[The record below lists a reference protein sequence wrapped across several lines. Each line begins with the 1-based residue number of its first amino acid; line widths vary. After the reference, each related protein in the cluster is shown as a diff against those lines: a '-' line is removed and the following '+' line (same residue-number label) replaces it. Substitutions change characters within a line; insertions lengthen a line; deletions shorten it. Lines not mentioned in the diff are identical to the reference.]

1 MSMDVL
7 QGKWKDYLFLTIEM
21 KKFLTNREVEMFLSL
36 VDQRENLQSEI
47 DSLAN
52 QTFYTSSVGK
62 ALLLQIKQANQDMM
76 SVFHLVFNS
85 MKKRENV
92 SQAYGSMS
100 NFAGNHFNSK
110 T

>member
-7 QGKWKDYLFLTIEM
+7 QEKWKDYLFLTLEM
-21 KKFLTNREVEMFLSL
+21 NKFLTSREVDMFLSL
-36 VDQRENLQSEI
+36 VDQRENLQNEI
-47 DSLAN
+47 DSLTD
-52 QTFYTSSVGK
+52 QTFYASAVGK
-62 ALLLQIKQANQDMM
+62 ALLLQIEEVNQDMM

-92 SQAYGSMS
+92 SQAYGTMS

>member
-7 QGKWKDYLFLTIEM
+7 QEKWKDYLFLTIEM

-36 VDQRENLQSEI
+36 VDQRENLQNEI
-47 DSLAN
+47 DSLAS
-52 QTFYTSSVGK
+52 QTFYASTAGK
-62 ALLLQIKQANQDMM
+62 ALLLQIEQANQDMM

-92 SQAYGSMS
+92 SQAYGTIS
-100 NFAGNHFNSK
+100 NFAGNNFNSK